1 MKTNDK
7 HYIIWKTKQDI
18 KKFHR
23 YILKKN
29 RKKQRIKEQENS
41 MVALKKNSFN
51 DLFRE
56 EKFQVPE
63 NFSIINNPN
72 ETVAFFNKIYGK
84 IDENPQNVKF
94 YLDMSYVKQ
103 ITVDALIYL
112 IALIKNIRQMSTKIL
127 SVGGNMPK
135 NYQCRVL
142 VSESGFLDHVQT
154 TNISTKYNNNK
165 IRIRSGG
172 KFEPRIIKEVID
184 FIREDEKALAINTK
198 SLYTL
203 IGEIMNNSIH
213 HAYDGGEEYEQKW
226 LIFVEKTDFIYKFTL
241 LDTGLGIPVTV
252 NKKFIFDNFSSDCN
266 LLKSALEGTK
276 LRTQTKQLYRGKG
289 LPEIRQQVL
298 DGLINTMS
306 IISCK
311 ASCKLLERDK
321 FIEDNDLN
329 SSLRGT
335 LYYWEIKKN
344 EEVQNDYN

>member
-1 MKTNDK
+1 
-7 HYIIWKTKQDI
+7 
-18 KKFHR
+18 
-23 YILKKN
+23 
-29 RKKQRIKEQENS
+29 
-41 MVALKKNSFN
+41 
-51 DLFRE
+51 
-56 EKFQVPE
+56 
-63 NFSIINNPN
+63 
-72 ETVAFFNKIYGK
+72 
-84 IDENPQNVKF
+84 
-94 YLDMSYVKQ
+94 
-103 ITVDALIYL
+103 
-112 IALIKNIRQMSTKIL
+112 
-127 SVGGNMPK
+127 
-135 NYQCRVL
+135 
-142 VSESGFLDHVQT
+142 
-154 TNISTKYNNNK
+154 
-165 IRIRSGG
+165 
-172 KFEPRIIKEVID
+172 
-184 FIREDEKALAINTK
+184 
-198 SLYTL
+198 
-203 IGEIMNNSIH
+203 MNNSIH

-311 ASCKLLERDK
+311 ASCKLLGRDK